1 MARTGPADPSGVGPT
16 DNDARR
22 PARGRS
28 VLVVDDDPSIR
39 DFVVRA
45 LRRHDCDVRAAA
57 GGREAL
63 RLVADGTF
71 RPATLL
77 TDIDMPDMTGIELAA
92 RLAAL
97 RPGLRIV
104 MMTGD
109 QLSAAAARARPDMV
123 ADVLLKPM
131 TVAELLE
138 AVGATASPSVGS
150 DDGRR

>member
-1 MARTGPADPSGVGPT
+1 MASRGPADPSGMGPT
-16 DNDARR
+16 HGDRR
-22 PARGRS
+22 RFARGRS
-28 VLVVDDDPSIR
+28 VLVVDDDPSVR
-39 DFVVRA
+39 DFVVLA
-45 LRRHDCDVRAAA
+45 LRRHDCEVRAAA

-63 RLVADGTF
+63 RAVADGSF

-92 RLAAL
+92 RLTAL

-109 QLSAAAARARPDMV
+109 QLSAAAARARPDLV

-138 AVGATASPSVGS
+138 AVGVDRPPVAAG
-150 DDGRR
+150 

>member
-1 MARTGPADPSGVGPT
+1 MARHGPADPPGVRPT
-16 DNDARR
+16 ENDAGR

-28 VLVVDDDPSIR
+28 VLVVDDDPSVR

-45 LRRHDCDVRAAA
+45 LRRHDCDARAAN

-92 RLAAL
+92 RLAVL
-97 RPGLRIV
+97 RPGIRIV

-109 QLSAAAARARPDMV
+109 QLSAAAARTRPDMV
-123 ADVLLKPM
+123 AEVLLKPM

-138 AVGATASPSVGS
+138 AVGADRPPVSAG
-150 DDGRR
+150 